1 MRFVLTI
8 HQPKLLKKL
17 TRTTLINLSTQKLTN
32 LSTHQLTKL
41 KSLLLF
47 YNIALIFTPF

>member
-1 MRFVLTI
+1 MRFVLII
-8 HQPKLLKKL
+8 HRSKVLKKL

-32 LSTHQLTKL
+32 LSTHQLKKL
-41 KSLLLF
+41 KLLLSF